1 MLKRCILLVV
11 FTTISSFM
19 PAMASSESL
28 ESCSRFLPA
37 GTTYEITI
45 TTRVDK
51 TGESPTYDGNLNID
65 WSEEDVDSLKFDISD
80 FVKCAAPLITSDPEF
95 DE

>member
-1 MLKRCILLVV
+1 MLKRNVLLVA
-11 FTTISSFM
+11 FTSITCSKAVI
-19 PAMASSESL
+19 AANESL

-51 TGESPTYDGNLNID
+51 TGESPAFDGNLNID
-65 WSEEDVDSLKFDISD
+65 WSEEELDSLKFDISE
-80 FVKCAAPLITSDPEF
+80 FVKCTAPLITSEPEF
-95 DE
+95 NE

>member
-1 MLKRCILLVV
+1 MLKRNVLLVA
-11 FTTISSFM
+11 FTTITCSM
-19 PAMASSESL
+19 PASAAKESL
-28 ESCSRFLPA
+28 ESCSRYLPT

-51 TGESPTYDGNLNID
+51 TSESPTYDGNLNID
-65 WSEEDVDSLKFDISD
+65 WSEEDVDSLTFDISD
-80 FVKCAAPLITSDPEF
+80 FVKCTAPLITSDTEF